1 VPIQETLEQVVAGK
15 MKMMKKEEQHNAHS
29 SKNGSAIDDFMLVT
43 QRFHFRWEFAA

>member
-29 SKNGSAIDDFMLVT
+29 SKNGFMLVT
-43 QRFHFRWEFAA
+43 QRFHFRWDFAA